1 MLPVADEGKA
11 QRGQRSIKSRIC
23 VSPMILSDTA
33 TGNRWTGHRSNVI
46 KLVSFRPTLSDRR
59 ESNGEWTKE
68 ISERMRLR
76 FLSAPGENP

>member
-1 MLPVADEGKA
+1 MNVGTLLPERPRTPGDG
-11 QRGQRSIKSRIC
+11 
-23 VSPMILSDTA
+23 
-33 TGNRWTGHRSNVI
+33 NVI